1 MNSLKSIFVL
11 LCFSFAVLF
20 TACNKD
26 TGNSPVPYVP
36 INRSLTIANPQY
48 NALFGIGGYVI
59 LPGEGV
65 GGVIVVRATDDQV
78 FAFDMQC
85 TKDVYDDSSATHAS
99 DSGLFLDC
107 DVCGSQW
114 ILINGQLNK
123 GPATFSLLQ
132 YQTSF
137 DGYVVKIYN

>member
-1 MNSLKSIFVL
+1 MKRVL
-11 LCFSFAVLF
+11 GIALLTITLFAS
-20 TACNKD
+20 CKKD

-36 INRSLTIANPQY
+36 INRSLTLSNPQY
-48 NALFGIGGYVI
+48 NALFVIGGFVI

-65 GGVIVVRATDDQV
+65 GGVIVVRATTDQV

-85 TKDVYDDSSATHAS
+85 TKDVYDTASATHPDAS
-99 DSGLFLDC
+99 ELFLDC
-107 DVCGSQW
+107 HVCHSQW
-114 ILINGQLNK
+114 QLLNGQLNK

-137 DGYVVKIYN
+137 DGYIVKIYN